1 MAEALAALSR
11 IGLVPVITIDSPR
24 DAVPL
29 AEALLDGGIGC
40 AEVTFRTP
48 SAGEAIHRISST
60 CGELLVGAGTV
71 LTVEQAEQATQ
82 AGAQY
87 VVAPGFDP
95 AVVGWCQAHNV
106 PVIPG
111 VATPT
116 EISMALARGL
126 SLLKFFPAEAM
137 GGVQV
142 LRALS
147 APFASMRFVP
157 TGGITVANLP
167 QYLALPNVAACGG
180 SWMAKEGMI
189 SAGKFAE
196 IARLS
201 REARAIVRQVR
212 GEPEV
217 NR

>member
-11 IGLVPVITIDSPR
+11 IGLVPVITIESPH
-24 DAVPL
+24 DAVPM
-29 AEALLDGGIGC
+29 ARALLDGGIGC

-48 SAGEAIHRISST
+48 SAAEAIHGISST

-71 LTVEQAEQATQ
+71 LTVEQAEQATR

-95 AVVGWCQAHNV
+95 AVVGWCQERNV

-116 EISMALARGL
+116 EISMALASGL

-137 GGVQV
+137 GGVQT
-142 LRALS
+142 LQALA
-147 APFASMRFVP
+147 APFAGVQFIP
-157 TGGITVANLP
+157 TGGITAANLP
-167 QYLALPNVAACGG
+167 RYLALPNVAACGG

-196 IARLS
+196 ITSLS
-201 REARAIVRQVR
+201 RQARAIVRQVR

-217 NR
+217 DQ

>member
-11 IGLVPVITIDSPR
+11 IGLVPVITIESPR

-29 AEALLDGGIGC
+29 AEALLDGGIAC

-48 SAGEAIHRISST
+48 AAGEAIHGISST

-71 LTVEQAEQATQ
+71 LTVEQAKQATQ

-87 VVAPGFDP
+87 IVAPGFDP
-95 AVVGWCQAHNV
+95 VVVGWCLAHHV

-126 SLLKFFPAEAM
+126 NLLKFFPAEAM
-137 GGVQV
+137 GGVQA
-142 LRALS
+142 LQALS
-147 APFASMRFVP
+147 APFAGVRFIP

-196 IARLS
+196 ITSLS
-201 REARAIVRQVR
+201 RQARAIVRQVR

-217 NR
+217 DQ

>member
-1 MAEALAALSR
+1 LTEALATLSR

-29 AEALLDGGIGC
+29 AEALLEGGIGC

-48 SAGEAIHRISST
+48 SAGEAIHGISST

-82 AGAQY
+82 AGARY

-95 AVVGWCQAHNV
+95 AVVDWCQAHNV

-126 SLLKFFPAEAM
+126 DLLKFFPAEAM
-137 GGVQV
+137 GGVQT

-147 APFASMRFVP
+147 APFASVRFVP
-157 TGGITVANLP
+157 TGGITAANLP

-180 SWMAKEGMI
+180 SWMAKESMI
-189 SAGKFAE
+189 SAGKFTE

-201 REARAIVRQVR
+201 RQARAIVRQVR

-217 NR
+217 NP

>member
-11 IGLVPVITIDSPR
+11 IGLVPVITIESPR

-29 AEALLDGGIGC
+29 AEALLDGGIAC

-48 SAGEAIHRISST
+48 AAGEAIHGISST

-95 AVVGWCQAHNV
+95 AVVGWCQERNV

-116 EISMALARGL
+116 EISMAVARGL

-137 GGVQV
+137 GGVQT
-142 LRALS
+142 LQALS
-147 APFASMRFVP
+147 APFAGVRFIP

-196 IARLS
+196 ITSLS
-201 REARAIVRQVR
+201 RQARAIVRQVR

-217 NR
+217 DQ

>member
-11 IGLVPVITIDSPR
+11 IGLVPVITIESPR

-29 AEALLDGGIGC
+29 AEALLDGGIAC

-48 SAGEAIHRISST
+48 AAGEAIHGISST

-95 AVVGWCQAHNV
+95 AVVGWCQERNV

-116 EISMALARGL
+116 EISMAVARGL

-137 GGVQV
+137 GGVQT
-142 LRALS
+142 LQALS
-147 APFASMRFVP
+147 APFAGVRFIP

-189 SAGKFAE
+189 SAGRFAE

-201 REARAIVRQVR
+201 RQARAIVHQVR
-212 GEPEV
+212 GQPEV
-217 NR
+217 NQ

>member
-11 IGLVPVITIDSPR
+11 IGLVPVITIESPR

-29 AEALLDGGIGC
+29 AKALLDGGIGC
-40 AEVTFRTP
+40 AEITFRTA
-48 SAGEAIHRISST
+48 SAREAIREISST

-95 AVVGWCQAHNV
+95 AVVGWCQERNV

-137 GGVQV
+137 GGVQT
-142 LRALS
+142 LQALS
-147 APFASMRFVP
+147 APFAGVRFIP

-189 SAGKFAE
+189 SAGRFAE

-201 REARAIVRQVR
+201 RQARAIVHQVR
-212 GEPEV
+212 GQPEV
-217 NR
+217 NQ